1 MAKTKSIF
9 ITLFISIIMLTSFL
23 LVGCGDNTITNVT
36 ALNGIVDSIE
46 TSVTDDT
53 LYSITIVYTDEP
65 KSLKSVYGESELEVE
80 PTIIEDYYNDSSN
93 ITAYSYTYSLGNITV
108 EEYNLSPITITIT
121 FGSSTYRFNL
131 TTDLIEQI
139 YPELLPDTAE

>member
-9 ITLFISIIMLTSFL
+9 ITLFMSIIMLTSFL
-23 LVGCGDNTITNVT
+23 IVGCGDNTITNVT

-121 FGSSTYRFNL
+121 FGNSTYRFNL

>member
-1 MAKTKSIF
+1 
-9 ITLFISIIMLTSFL
+9 MLTSFL

-46 TSVTDDT
+46 ISVTDDT

-108 EEYNLSPITITIT
+108 EEYNLSPITITST
-121 FGSSTYRFNL
+121 FESSTYRFNL

>member
-46 TSVTDDT
+46 TSVTGDT

-108 EEYNLSPITITIT
+108 EEYNLSPITITST

>member
-108 EEYNLSPITITIT
+108 EEYNLSPITITST
-121 FGSSTYRFNL
+121 FESSTYRFNL

>member
-108 EEYNLSPITITIT
+108 EEYNLSPITITST
-121 FGSSTYRFNL
+121 FRSSTYRFNL

>member
-1 MAKTKSIF
+1 
-9 ITLFISIIMLTSFL
+9 MLTSFL

>member
-121 FGSSTYRFNL
+121 FGNSTYRFNL

-139 YPELLPDTAE
+139 YPELLPYTAE

>member
-93 ITAYSYTYSLGNITV
+93 ITACSYTYSLGNITV

-121 FGSSTYRFNL
+121 FGNSTYRFNL

>member
-46 TSVTDDT
+46 ISVTDDT

-108 EEYNLSPITITIT
+108 EEYNLSPITITST
-121 FGSSTYRFNL
+121 FRSSTYRFNL

>member
-9 ITLFISIIMLTSFL
+9 ITLFISIIILTSFL

-108 EEYNLSPITITIT
+108 EEYNLSPITITST
-121 FGSSTYRFNL
+121 FESSTYRFNL